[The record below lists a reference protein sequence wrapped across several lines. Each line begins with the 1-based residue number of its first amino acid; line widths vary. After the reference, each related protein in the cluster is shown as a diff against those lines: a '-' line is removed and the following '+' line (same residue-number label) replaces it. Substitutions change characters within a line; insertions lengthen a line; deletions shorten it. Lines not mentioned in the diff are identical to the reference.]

1 MPLGQA
7 HQEEP
12 MNYETNAH
20 YSTTQEEPGLGE
32 LFATLSN
39 QASQLFRQE
48 VQLAQAEMTNK
59 AMRAGKNV
67 ALVVLGAVTAQGAFL
82 AIIAALILAL
92 AQVMDAWLAALLVG
106 IGLAIVAAMLV
117 QVGLKQ
123 LKEIDPAPRQT
134 IQTMRENKEWLT
146 QQI

>member
-1 MPLGQA
+1 
-7 HQEEP
+7 

-20 YSTTQEEPGLGE
+20 YSTTREEPGLGE
-32 LFATLSN
+32 LFTTLSN

-67 ALVVLGAVTAQGAFL
+67 ALIALGAVTAQGAFL
-82 AIIAALILAL
+82 AMIAALIFAL

-106 IGLAIVAAMLV
+106 IGLAVVAALLV
-117 QVGLKQ
+117 QGGLKK

>member
-1 MPLGQA
+1 
-7 HQEEP
+7 